1 MRKIAL
7 VPALAAAFALAPFV
21 SALADDD
28 AVPAETPAAAS
39 AEKTSTPAGWTDDFE
54 AAKKQASQ
62 EGKDLFVVFSGSDWC
77 GWCVRLEEE
86 VFSKNGFTEK
96 ISETFVPVFIDSPQ
110 DKSRLSALAK
120 KQNPELV
127 DRYRIQGYPTV
138 LLLDAEGDVF
148 AQTGYAAGGPEKYL
162 QAVAEMQENGKN
174 SPEYKARKAVAAV
187 PENDA
192 RRAEKL
198 DAVLAPLS
206 AEAQLANVE
215 YVEEVLAADPDG
227 KRGFRAKYPYFTTVI
242 PLENRFREELSDI
255 SRTAVAEI
263 RKANLKPDD
272 PKSQQAALRIFTK
285 VFADNGAALSALQ
298 EEIRRARKIF
308 PEDSLG
314 ADRLQELDKQ
324 ISLVF
329 ERIRQQ
335 QESDASAE

>member
-1 MRKIAL
+1 MKIRFLLLATSLSLIPQTINAQCVATQDCATLGYTESSCNGGKGVKCPFGNWWACL
-7 VPALAAAFALAPFV
+7 V
-21 SALADDD
+21 DEQDI
-28 AVPAETPAAAS
+28 
-39 AEKTSTPAGWTDDFE
+39 
-54 AAKKQASQ
+54 
-62 EGKDLFVVFSGSDWC
+62 C
-77 GWCVRLEEE
+77 R
-86 VFSKNGFTEK
+86 KNGFTEE
-96 ISETFVPVFIDSPQ
+96 ISASPAPVFIDSPQ

-138 LLLDAEGDVF
+138 LLLDAEGNVF

-162 QAVAEMQENGKN
+162 KAVAEMQENGKN
-174 SPEYKARKAVAAV
+174 SPEYRARKAVAAV
-187 PENDA
+187 PANDA

-206 AEAQLANVE
+206 PEAQLANVE

-242 PLENRFREELSDI
+242 PLENRFRKELSDI
-255 SRTAVAEI
+255 SRAAVAEI

-272 PKSQQAALRIFTK
+272 AKSQQAALRIFTK

-298 EEIRRARKIF
+298 EEIRNARKVF

-314 ADRLQELDKQ
+314 AKRLQELDKQ

>member
-120 KQNPELV
+120 EQNPELV

-174 SPEYKARKAVAAV
+174 SPEYKARKAVA
-187 PENDA
+187 
-192 RRAEKL
+192 
-198 DAVLAPLS
+198 

-329 ERIRQQ
+329 EKIRQQ